1 MITLSVIVVLYAIIG
16 SWIFKKRYGH
26 LYIIDDEPAL
36 WKFLLI
42 MCIMASFIIVIVGCV
57 KYLP

>member
-1 MITLSVIVVLYAIIG
+1 MITLSVLVVLYAIVG

-26 LYIIDDEPAL
+26 FNVFDEEPEL

-42 MCIMASFIIVIVGCV
+42 LCIIASFLIVIIGCV

>member
-1 MITLSVIVVLYAIIG
+1 MITLSVLVVLYAIIG
-16 SWIFKKRYGH
+16 SYVFKKQYGH
-26 LYIIDDEPAL
+26 VNVFDEEPEL

-42 MCIMASFIIVIVGCV
+42 MCIITSFIIAIICCV